1 MRQLRNLHP
10 DWRFPLAACLGTLL
24 GSALLS
30 AWSWEKAVQ
39 AEAGHQQLRLAR
51 LRASN
56 ELEALRRGADD
67 LSRALAVL
75 KQLKKAAP
83 DTQVAVITPLLPQ
96 EARISEMPP
105 RADGN
110 GPWREHLIRLQTP
123 LLHEETLL
131 EILGRWHNQSEI
143 QHHLRSCRISRDI
156 GGLKADCQL
165 ALLYL
170 HMNESP

>member
-1 MRQLRNLHP
+1 MKRLRDLHP
-10 DWRFPLAACLGTLL
+10 GWRIPLVACLGTLL

-56 ELEALRRGADD
+56 ELEALRHNADD
-67 LSRALAVL
+67 ISRALVVL

-83 DTQVAVITPLLPQ
+83 DTQVAVITPLLPP
-96 EARISEMPP
+96 EARISDMPP
-105 RADGN
+105 RPDGN
-110 GPWREHLIRLQTP
+110 GPWRERLIRLQTP

-131 EILGRWHNQSEI
+131 EILGRWHDQSEI

-165 ALLYL
+165 AQL
-170 HMNESP
+170 HLHTNASP